1 MTEGLQLIL
10 TALGNAIISS
20 IWQTGLLWLG
30 VLLYTKV
37 YKQAVPAQVSAISFA
52 ALVTGF
58 AAFVATFI
66 ISLVTPPSN
75 TGLLQWITNAVFLQ
89 NITMYTALA
98 YVLLLLIP
106 VVRLAKGMVNVYQL
120 KRKGLGKVP
129 GHLKIFLLD
138 ASQYLGIKRKVKI
151 FTSGIIKSP
160 LTIGFLKPVIL
171 LPVALINQL
180 SLREAEA
187 IILHELAHIKRNDY
201 LQNIITQII
210 LTILYFNPFAKML
223 AEMQGLEREKSADSW
238 VMQFEYN
245 NCTYANMLV
254 LLARQNID
262 STASLAI
269 PVSGR
274 SASLL
279 ERVECLFGAGRRR
292 FPPFRSIVL
301 SCILILAVGMAS
313 LLEKKSPL
321 HLPAHYT
328 IAFSD
333 PAVNGQ
339 YVPGYTNT
347 YTVPDTASSNFT
359 PAPQPVALHP
369 VKETTVNNT
378 QDENANN
385 AENSIDAAR
394 HELRPVFVSN
404 MNVVVPALQENE
416 EKTVQEAVNNTKK
429 IVIAFGWKAID
440 NSLAETIT
448 SEDKQVLKEAYH
460 QKMEAA
466 DWEKQAN
473 TLRLQYNN
481 INWERAGKA
490 LSTIIGELE
499 IDSIYHKYNEAAHS
513 LNSYKKELEEAHKTA
528 EAKAVQ
534 GLLEQY
540 KTALQKIDSLRHK
553 KIVEL

>member
-30 VLLYTKV
+30 VLLYTRV
-37 YKQAVPAQVSAISFA
+37 HKQAVPAQVSAISFA

-66 ISLVTPPSN
+66 ISLVTPQPN
-75 TGLLQWITNAVFLQ
+75 AGLLQWITNAVLLQ
-89 NITMYTALA
+89 NMTMYLALA

-106 VVRLAKGMVNVYQL
+106 VIRLAKGVLNVYQL

-171 LPVALINQL
+171 LPVALMNQL
-180 SLREAEA
+180 SLRETEA

-201 LQNIITQII
+201 LQNIVTQII

-223 AEMQGLEREKSADSW
+223 AKMQGLEREKSADSW

-245 NCTYANMLV
+245 NCTYADMLL
-254 LLARQNID
+254 LLARQNMD

-269 PVSGR
+269 PVSGK
-274 SASLL
+274 SSSLL
-279 ERVECLFGAGRRR
+279 ERVECLFGAGSRR
-292 FPPFRSIVL
+292 FPPLKSIVI

-313 LLEKKSPL
+313 LLEKKSL
-321 HLPAHYT
+321 LYLPAHHT
-328 IAFSD
+328 IAFSS
-333 PAVNGQ
+333 PAVSQQ
-339 YVPGYTNT
+339 YILNYTT
-347 YTVPDTASSNFT
+347 DDVEPDTNNTDIT
-359 PAPQPVALHP
+359 PAQQVIPYPVQ
-369 VKETTVNNT
+369 ETPVNNT
-378 QDENANN
+378 QEEKTNNIEND
-385 AENSIDAAR
+385 IDAPQSGL
-394 HELRPVFVSN
+394 HPVFVSN
-404 MNVVVPALQENE
+404 IDVVVPALQENE

-466 DWEKQAN
+466 TDWEKQAN
-473 TLRLQYNN
+473 TLRLQYDN
-481 INWERAGKA
+481 INWEKAGKA
-490 LSTIIGELE
+490 LSTIIGEME
-499 IDSIYHKYNEAAHS
+499 IDSIYHQYNEAAHS
-513 LNSYKKELEEAHKTA
+513 LSSYKKELEEAHKTA
-528 EAKAVQ
+528 EAKAVK

>member
-66 ISLVTPPSN
+66 ISLVTPQPDA
-75 TGLLQWITNAVFLQ
+75 GLLQWITNAVLLQ
-89 NITMYTALA
+89 NMAIYLALA

-106 VVRLAKGMVNVYQL
+106 IIRLAKGVLNVYQL

-151 FTSGIIKSP
+151 LTSNIIKSP

-180 SLREAEA
+180 SLRETEA

-201 LQNIITQII
+201 LQNIITQLI

-223 AEMQGLEREKSADSW
+223 AKMQGLEREKSADSW

-245 NCTYANMLV
+245 NCTYADMLL
-254 LLARQNID
+254 LLARQNTD

-269 PVSGR
+269 PVSGK
-274 SASLL
+274 SSSLL
-279 ERVECLFGAGRRR
+279 ERVECLFGTGNRR
-292 FPPFRSIVL
+292 FPPIKSIVL
-301 SCILILAVGMAS
+301 SGVLILAVGMVS

-321 HLPAHYT
+321 YLPAHHT
-328 IAFSD
+328 IAFSS
-333 PAVNGQ
+333 PAVSQQ
-339 YVPGYTNT
+339 YI
-347 YTVPDTASSNFT
+347 
-359 PAPQPVALHP
+359 L
-369 VKETTVNNT
+369 
-378 QDENANN
+378 
-385 AENSIDAAR
+385 
-394 HELRPVFVSN
+394 
-404 MNVVVPALQENE
+404 
-416 EKTVQEAVNNTKK
+416 
-429 IVIAFGWKAID
+429 
-440 NSLAETIT
+440 
-448 SEDKQVLKEAYH
+448 
-460 QKMEAA
+460 
-466 DWEKQAN
+466 
-473 TLRLQYNN
+473 
-481 INWERAGKA
+481 
-490 LSTIIGELE
+490 
-499 IDSIYHKYNEAAHS
+499 
-513 LNSYKKELEEAHKTA
+513 
-528 EAKAVQ
+528 
-534 GLLEQY
+534 
-540 KTALQKIDSLRHK
+540 
-553 KIVEL
+553 